1 MYRDR
6 VIPCLLL
13 KNDGLVKTVKFKD
26 PRYIGDPI
34 NAIKIFN
41 EKEVDEIIIIDIE
54 ASKQNKEPNFTT
66 IKEIAGECFMPVCY
80 GGGIKNFE
88 HAQKIFNLGIEKI
101 SINSLLF
108 NDPTVAEKIAK
119 TYGSQSLVASIDCKK
134 TMLNGYQIVA
144 PPGSKNI
151 KKMTSW
157 LTDLENMGV
166 GEIFLNS
173 VDRDGT
179 MQGYDLEL
187 IKIVS
192 HAVSIPVIACGG
204 ASSIEDLLLPITKA
218 GASAVAAGSL
228 FVFHGRHRAVLINY
242 PTQYS

>member
-1 MYRDR
+1 MYTNR

-13 KNDGLVKTVKFKD
+13 KNGGLVKTIKFKD
-26 PRYIGDPI
+26 PKYIGDPI

-41 EKEVDEIIIIDIE
+41 EKEVDELIIIDIE
-54 ASKQNKEPNFTT
+54 ASKQNREPDFNI
-66 IKEIAGECFMPVCY
+66 IKEIASECFMPVCY
-80 GGGIKNFE
+80 GGGVKSFD

-108 NDPTVAEKIAK
+108 NDVSVLEKIIK

-134 TMLNGYQIVA
+134 TFLNGYQVLS
-144 PPGSKNI
+144 PLGNRNT
-151 KKMTSW
+151 KKLVSW
-157 LTDLENMGV
+157 VKELESVGV

-179 MQGYDLEL
+179 MQGYDLDL

-192 HAVSIPVIACGG
+192 DAVTIPVIACGG
-204 ASSIEDLLLPITKA
+204 ASSIENLLLPITKA

-242 PTQYS
+242 PN